1 MVCES
6 VNNIILNTAKILVS
20 QKGKVSVD
28 DIYYTILDAKLWKKG
43 VLKEEIRGVMG
54 WTKEFHREGENYILR
69 INNDWNKKIKVNEG
83 VKQ

>member
-6 VNNIILNTAKILVS
+6 VNNIIINTAKILVS

-43 VLKEEIRGVMG
+43 VLKEEIRGFMG
-54 WTKEFHREGENYILR
+54 WNKEFNRDGDYYVLRRNKEWNRKIKTKE
-69 INNDWNKKIKVNEG
+69 D
-83 VKQ
+83 